1 MLSSSAPAQQNE
13 REGRCKTFDL
23 SRFIKD
29 IDPRL
34 MPRSSDFSPALVL
47 HGGAGTIPQDDD
59 PSRIAMHKE
68 GLQAA
73 LRSGQEALAKGAS
86 ALDVVQVVICSLED
100 HPCFNAGHGAVFT
113 ANKTHELDA
122 ALMCGRT
129 RSCGAVAGVSRVRH
143 PIRLARGVMEKSR
156 HVFLIGQGAHQFA
169 QTLGIEMVDPSFF
182 DTPQRLRAYEKAH
195 LRHTQQ
201 PQSEPAEDEKK
212 GTVGAVV
219 LDKAGHLA
227 AGTSTGGITYKSFG
241 RIGDTPIIGAGT
253 FADNQSCAVS
263 CTGTGE
269 EYIRYNVAHELSARM
284 RYLGESVQE
293 AAEHLVHK
301 VLSPGDGG
309 LIAIDAKGEIAMPF
323 NTLGMYR
330 GCADLKGRF
339 EIEIWGARP
348 GAAAVPMDH

>member
-1 MLSSSAPAQQNE
+1 MV
-13 REGRCKTFDL
+13 
-23 SRFIKD
+23 
-29 IDPRL
+29 
-34 MPRSSDFSPALVL
+34 RSSDFSPVLVL

-59 PSRIAMHKE
+59 PGRIALHQE
-68 GLQAA
+68 GLEAA
-73 LRSGQEALAKGAS
+73 LRLGQEALAKGAP
-86 ALDVVQVVICSLED
+86 ALDVVQDVICALEE

-122 ALMCGRT
+122 SIMCGRT
-129 RSCGAVAGVSRVRH
+129 KSCGAVAGVSRVRN
-143 PIRLARGVMEKSR
+143 PIRLARGVMEQSR
-156 HVFLIGQGAHQFA
+156 HVFLIGDGAHQFGEK
-169 QTLGIEMVDPSFF
+169 LGVEMVEPSFF
-182 DTPQRLRAYEKAH
+182 DTPQRLLSYQKAH
-195 LRHTQQ
+195 QRHMQA
-201 PQSEPAEDEKK
+201 PHSDPAEDEKK

-219 LDKAGHLA
+219 LDTQGNLA

-269 EYIRYNVAHELSARM
+269 EYIRHTIAHELSARM
-284 RYLGESVQE
+284 RYLGESVEQ
-293 AAEHLVHK
+293 AAEHLVRK

-309 LIAIDAKGEIAMPF
+309 LIAVDAQGRVAMPF

-330 GCADLKGRF
+330 GCADLEGRF
-339 EIEIWGARP
+339 EIKIWGAAP